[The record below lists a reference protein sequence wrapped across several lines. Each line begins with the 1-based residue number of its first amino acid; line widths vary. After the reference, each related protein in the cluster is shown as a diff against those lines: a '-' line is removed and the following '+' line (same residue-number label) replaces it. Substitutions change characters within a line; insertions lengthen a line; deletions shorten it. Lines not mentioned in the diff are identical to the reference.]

1 MSKKTFSVRK
11 LFNDLHLW
19 LGLGSGIII
28 FITCL
33 TGTLLTFNESIRA
46 QLATPIEIN
55 TALPVKNLEE
65 LSKDIKAL
73 DKGKINSITIPS
85 AADKPYKLNLKTSK
99 EDRRGTNFVLDQYS
113 SEVHSIDKTWYDEFY
128 MFNFKMHR
136 WLMNEDIGRPI
147 VGTSTIILIFLT
159 LSGLILW
166 IPKKIKASWKVW
178 KPGFKIKTNARWK
191 RLNHD
196 LHNVLGFYT
205 FLVVLVMSLTGLCW
219 SFEWY
224 KDGASAVLG
233 AKVFD
238 RGADKKFKSDTIQN
252 LAKMSPDG
260 ILDLTNKTLD
270 YKGTT
275 RISFPSKPSDT
286 YIVTKYSDDA
296 ASSYLND
303 KLIFDQNG
311 SLLKKDLY
319 ADKPLN
325 TKIASLIR
333 PIHTGEFYGLWSEI
347 IYFISCLIATSLPIT
362 GTFIW
367 WNKRKKKKKKENGLV
382 RQ

>member
-1 MSKKTFSVRK
+1 MSKKNYSIRK

-46 QLATPIEIN
+46 SLSTPIEMN
-55 TALPVKNLEE
+55 TSVPTKNLVD
-65 LSKDIKAL
+65 LTSTVKSL

-85 AADKPYKLNLKTSK
+85 DVSEPYKLNLKTSK
-99 EDRRGTNFVLDQYS
+99 EDRRGTNFVLDQHS
-113 SEVHSIDKTWYDEFY
+113 GEIHSIDKTWYDGFY
-128 MFNFKMHR
+128 SLNFKMHR

-147 VGTSTIILIFLT
+147 VGTSTIILIFMT
-159 LSGLILW
+159 ISGLILW
-166 IPKKIKASWKVW
+166 IPKKIKASWKAW
-178 KPGFKIKTNARWK
+178 KPGFKIKTNAKWK

-205 FLVVLVMSLTGLCW
+205 FIVVLVMSLTGLCW

-224 KDGASAVLG
+224 KDGASDVLG
-233 AKVFD
+233 AKIFD
-238 RGADKKFKSDTIQN
+238 RGADKKFKSDTINQT
-252 LAKMSPDG
+252 AKFTPDA
-260 ILDLTNKTLD
+260 ILELTNKELN

-275 RISFPSKPSDT
+275 RISFPEKKSGT
-286 YIVTKYSDDA
+286 FVVTKYSDQA

-311 SLLKKDLY
+311 TLLKKDLY

-325 TKIASLIR
+325 NKIASLIR

-347 IYFISCLIATSLPIT
+347 IYFISCLVATSLPIT
-362 GTFIW
+362 GVFIW
-367 WNKRKKKKKKENGLV
+367 WNKKRKKNKKSTAA
-382 RQ
+382 